1 MLKWTVKKRS
11 DLPDSDSHASQ
22 IYPYE
27 DGDFNRVYKSVH
39 ARRSLGNVLSH
50 QQLQNQ
56 NSPAVDLKFHKR
68 RSLGSQFAHNRVRF
82 DKENHLT
89 STPNQKRTMSH
100 SCSLNKV
107 NVTPL
112 NDCSNLQRKTSFTST
127 KKRKRQLVTSTMP
140 ASPLAAKSNNAN
152 NVNKIYVDQQHNM
165 MAPLYAPTLPS
176 FDIEYSPLLKTA
188 DQLCTVKNLTVAD
201 TFYDNP
207 LYFTGPAAT
216 PCINYDELPTKRQKT
231 NFQDLSYEFKPQA
244 RAASSPFPMQNEST
258 PLTSRKILT
267 KPVMDNSIT
276 NSSFTGSSFNSSEVG
291 DVTLEKMIDAILA
304 SAKHGKKFRKQQKL
318 TNNNCNNRNFNF
330 VKNLNR
336 LSNIEEPF
344 VEEKSIPNKLE
355 RIILSPEKLAG
366 DRTIILTDKVGTT
379 NEREVKSP
387 IRCDKETENELL
399 ATDTCH
405 LRRQKA
411 VRRKNTSN
419 ENKNKKKLEESK
431 SENCSTQKCLSF
443 SPNDDDLMD
452 KFKRSSVSSNSSTSS
467 MNSLTR
473 YTKNVLLKG
482 SLELVITTDDNKK
495 KIIVHGE
502 FVVKC

>member
-11 DLPDSDSHASQ
+11 DLPDSESHANQ

-27 DGDFNRVYKSVH
+27 DDEYNRVYKSVH

-68 RSLGSQFAHNRVRF
+68 RSLGSHFTHNRVRF

-89 STPNQKRTMSH
+89 STPNQKRTLSH

-127 KKRKRQLVTSTMP
+127 KKRKRQLVPNTLPT
-140 ASPLAAKSNNAN
+140 SPLATPKAN

-176 FDIEYSPLLKTA
+176 FDVEYSPLLKTA

-258 PLTSRKILT
+258 PLTSRKVLA
-267 KPVMDNSIT
+267 KPVMLDNSVT
-276 NSSFTGSSFNSSEVG
+276 SSSFTSSSFNSSEVG

-304 SAKHGKKFRKQQKL
+304 SAKHGKKFKRQQKH
-318 TNNNCNNRNFNF
+318 TNNNCNNRNLNF
-330 VKNLNR
+330 VKNLNQ
-336 LSNIEEPF
+336 LSNIEEPV
-344 VEEKSIPNKLE
+344 VEEKSIPCKLE
-355 RIILSPEKLAG
+355 RILISPEKLTG
-366 DRTIILTDKVGTT
+366 DRTIILTDKIGVT

-387 IRCDKETENELL
+387 VQSTENDLL

-405 LRRQKA
+405 LKRQKG

-443 SPNDDDLMD
+443 SPSNDDDLMD

-482 SLELVITTDDNKK
+482 SIELTITTDDIKK